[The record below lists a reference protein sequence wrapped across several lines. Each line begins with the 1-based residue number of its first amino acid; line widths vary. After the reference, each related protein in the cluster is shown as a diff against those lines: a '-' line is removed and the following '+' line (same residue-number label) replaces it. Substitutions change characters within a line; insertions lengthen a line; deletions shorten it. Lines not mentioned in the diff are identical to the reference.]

1 MMPTEPVKYSIQTV
15 PAETLIWIHCFQG
28 ISDVVGGFW
37 SEQVHLAMALG
48 KEDSRSLLALGL
60 SCPLAMRQ
68 HSAGMHILT
77 LM

>member
-1 MMPTEPVKYSIQTV
+1 MVPTGPVKYSIQTV

-60 SCPLAMRQ
+60 SHPLAMR
-68 HSAGMHILT
+68 
-77 LM
+77 